1 MWRNTAVAVSV
12 VSVKLGPRS
21 CRRVLGAESIVAT
34 NLDHPNVVAT
44 YVYDSVEQPP
54 DVNNDGASSSG
65 FKGNSGSRAFA
76 IQVRLFLGQFSGILF
91 LRRHFHAVLGSPIDQ
106 HETTWNTLRLH
117 IVLASRLLSW
127 RIFVIHNAS

>member
-1 MWRNTAVAVSV
+1 MLSAGIWRGTAVAVSV

-54 DVNNDGASSSG
+54 EMPIDGRPPSSG
-65 FKGNSGSRAFA
+65 KGSGSRAFA
-76 IQVRLFLGQFSGILF
+76 IQVCT
-91 LRRHFHAVLGSPIDQ
+91 PPP
-106 HETTWNTLRLH
+106 
-117 IVLASRLLSW
+117 
-127 RIFVIHNAS
+127 